1 MFCFY
6 TDAWTLAYIWLYNVQ
21 NCNWWNIICLHWSN
35 CIFVFPF
42 SAVLFLMTFV
52 LSPLANAGTVTM
64 ELQDH
69 LGPAISIS
77 LANWLSFPS
86 AVLNSNAGS
95 TGDLEKQL
103 GSGQFSLSIDYLWV
117 LPFAQLRSFTFT
129 RTKIL
134 QFKCSAVSLPKFPV
148 QGQQSSRVAA
158 LQR

>member
-1 MFCFY
+1 
-6 TDAWTLAYIWLYNVQ
+6 
-21 NCNWWNIICLHWSN
+21 
-35 CIFVFPF
+35 
-42 SAVLFLMTFV
+42 MTFV

-103 GSGQFSLSIDYLWV
+103 GSGQFSLSIDYL
-117 LPFAQLRSFTFT
+117 
-129 RTKIL
+129 
-134 QFKCSAVSLPKFPV
+134 
-148 QGQQSSRVAA
+148 
-158 LQR
+158 